1 MPPKPCP
8 TRDPLHFR
16 IAMRE
21 TFGAASLRTSRRL
34 TLSSSVMEV
43 TPVTL
48 PPGRERLATSPCST
62 ASSDDPITIGIVLV
76 ALLAAS
82 VSAPA
87 VVRMRSTFN
96 WTNSVAR
103 AGRRSSRNS
112 AHRRSTTMFCPFYPT
127 QLTHRLPEG
136 LRRSRFIRGEGRQDT
151 DPRECHRLLRFCG
164 EWSGQEADREND
176 REPNH
181 PHAHLGEGWLA
192 GSLADLNYSRFT
204 GSSVSAHICRSAR
217 RSPETFGATQGS
229 NGLRS
234 SPAPVWILKRNIQPG
249 EDRLERPVGVKPCL
263 VCPGQLGL
271 LDEFVHLLHHAGP
284 HLEQRVAP

>member
-62 ASSDDPITIGIVLV
+62 GSSDDPITIGIVLM
-76 ALLAAS
+76 AALAAM

-112 AHRRSTTMFCPFYPT
+112 AQRRSTTMFCPCELGERDP
-127 QLTHRLPEG
+127 LAPHK
-136 LRRSRFIRGEGRQDT
+136 RRCSRRGVLAS
-151 DPRECHRLLRFCG
+151 RLLTCARHEPLAPQQDG
-164 EWSGQEADREND
+164 YGNLYTLVSQE
-176 REPNH
+176 
-181 PHAHLGEGWLA
+181 
-192 GSLADLNYSRFT
+192 T
-204 GSSVSAHICRSAR
+204 
-217 RSPETFGATQGS
+217 
-229 NGLRS
+229 
-234 SPAPVWILKRNIQPG
+234 
-249 EDRLERPVGVKPCL
+249 RLLQV
-263 VCPGQLGL
+263 
-271 LDEFVHLLHHAGP
+271 
-284 HLEQRVAP
+284 